1 MGKAYDIKLV
11 QTEILKIMK
20 QLHIAL
26 IENNL
31 KYYLYSEST
40 ESA

>member
-1 MGKAYDIKLV
+1 MEKAYDIKLV

-26 IENNL
+26 TESNL
-31 KYYLYSEST
+31 KYYLSSEST
-40 ESA
+40 VSA